1 MERPSAEV
9 DSAPADVSLAVP
21 SPWRRRLVSALL
33 VAAAACCYVGVVSVR
48 LGPATG
54 RDTAPLTAVTTAI
67 ADGDLRV
74 AASITALPDP
84 PGYPLLAAPF
94 VAAFG
99 GVVGSPS
106 WCTPVGRF
114 GAPGPRRTVVVQ
126 HALDAGVPVCGRV
139 PAGTPV
145 VPPWYRSQ
153 GLLGVATWLVLA
165 LGALA
170 LLRAGGA
177 DSLGRQSGLLAF
189 LVVLPAAS
197 SAMVQLFH
205 PQDVVSL
212 GLGLA
217 GLAQTLRSRWWLA
230 GALFGA
236 AMLTKQFALLLL
248 IPALVVAPGARSRFV
263 LGGSAVAVFVAGL
276 LPFAVVAPRAML
288 ENVSGYS
295 GGGASAGQTVLT
307 LAGVHGAAAS
317 AVARDV
323 PVLFAVGFCLWAATR
338 RVRWAAAPAAVVGLA
353 LACAGSRLVFES
365 VIFPYYLL
373 SASVL
378 VLLVDLVARRSPARS
393 LAWCAAAA
401 FFVAVHPGN
410 RVVAALGTLVLAV
423 AVVLFGLGEVDR
435 APRGAAVVVGAG
447 DVGAGAVAAGA

>member
-1 MERPSAEV
+1 MEGTPGQGDTWPSEAS
-9 DSAPADVSLAVP
+9 DPGNTIAG
-21 SPWRRRLVSALL
+21 RRLVSALL
-33 VAAAACCYVGVVSVR
+33 IVVAACCSIGVVAVR
-48 LGPATG
+48 LGPASG

-74 AASITALPDP
+74 AASITSLPNP

-94 VAAFG
+94 VVVLRSF
-99 GVVGSPS
+99 VGSPS
-106 WCTPVGRF
+106 WCAPQARF
-114 GAPGPRRTVVVQ
+114 GPPGPGREVAVG
-126 HALDAGVPVCGRV
+126 HALGNGVPVCGRP
-139 PAGTPV
+139 PAGAPV

-165 LGALA
+165 LGALG

-177 DSLGRQSGLLAF
+177 DSLGRQAGLLAF

-217 GLAQTLRSRWWLA
+217 GLAQTMRGRWWLA

-236 AMLTKQFALLLL
+236 AVLSKQFALLLL
-248 IPALVVAPGARSRFV
+248 VPALVVAPGARPRLA
-263 LGGSAVAVFVAGL
+263 LGGTAAAVFLAGL
-276 LPFAVVAPRAML
+276 LPFALSAPRATL
-288 ENVSGYS
+288 ENLSGYS

-307 LAGVHGAAAS
+307 LAGVHGAVAS
-317 AVARDV
+317 AVARDA
-323 PVLFAVGFCLWAATR
+323 PVLFAVVLCLWAVTR
-338 RVRWAAAPAAVVGLA
+338 RVRWSAAPAAVVGLA
-353 LACAGSRLVFES
+353 LACTGSRLVFES

-378 VLLVDLVARRSPARS
+378 VLLVDLVARRWPQRS
-393 LAWCAAAA
+393 LVWCAAAA
-401 FFVAVHPGN
+401 FFVAIHPGN
-410 RVVAALGTLVLAV
+410 RVVAALGTLVLA
-423 AVVLFGLGEVDR
+423 
-435 APRGAAVVVGAG
+435 AAVVAIGLLEVVQAPQ
-447 DVGAGAVAAGA
+447 VAASGSESVLV